1 MTPETLKNT
10 RKNLGLSAKKM
21 ADELEISPRF
31 LVYRESGEFHIPRW
45 LARAVRDLMRFPDKK
60 A

>member
-10 RKNLGLSAKKM
+10 RKKLGLSAKKM
-21 ADELEISPRF
+21 ADELEVSPRF
-31 LVYRESGEFHIPRW
+31 LVYRESGEFIIPRW
-45 LARAVRDLMRFPDKK
+45 LARAVRDLMRFPDKR